1 MPYMPAGT
9 LLIYEAFCTMLIDC
23 CGGKFRIFG
32 EVSLSGSISFCDKT
46 LKQFYHRIL
55 NN

>member
-23 CGGKFRIFG
+23 CGAKFHIFG
-32 EVSLSGSISFCDKT
+32 EVSLSGNILLQQHFKT
-46 LKQFYHRIL
+46 VLSALL